1 MANMPIVMTV
11 TATAAFVVEA
21 VTAQTLPAV
30 MRIDVSGIV
39 PATVQEAQERCS
51 RFSQLLDFET
61 ATATTQQKQIFW
73 ETAVAC
79 MLASDT
85 PVNGS
90 FLQNS
95 LNARRTETSAL
106 VGTAQATL
114 TLLQLER
121 TSPDNTVHL
130 VAMQSP
136 VVVGGNDRFSRD
148 DGTTGSYNTPW
159 GIFPVLG
166 IYTAEQLQEPYI
178 KQGGIYLGEISPVP
192 YRGGGGGADRTF
204 ATALLFHDWYGQEA
218 NQALFTNP
226 YRATSHGCIRVP
238 ATFLALMMD
247 ILTTDSSVLIFKMIP
262 PLEAFPVTENNQR

>member
-1 MANMPIVMTV
+1 MANVPVAMVLA
-11 TATAAFVVEA
+11 ATAVLA
-21 VTAQTLPAV
+21 VAVKTATAQTLPAV

-166 IYTAEQLQEPYI
+166 KYTAEQLQEPYI

-192 YRGGGGGADRTF
+192 YRGGGGGQIVLLLRRCSFMTGTDKKQIRLF
-204 ATALLFHDWYGQEA
+204 LQIHTA
-218 NQALFTNP
+218 P
-226 YRATSHGCIRVP
+226 RAM
-238 ATFLALMMD
+238 A
-247 ILTTDSSVLIFKMIP
+247 
-262 PLEAFPVTENNQR
+262 AFVCLQHF